1 MIEEQGRVIRVNGAL
16 AEVDCVRRSACGGC
30 SVNGACGTS
39 LLERYL
45 GRKPLAL
52 QAANAIGAR
61 PGDQVVVGIP
71 DETLPQAAFVAY
83 LMPLLVML
91 LGALGGEWLADLTRV
106 SWSQAPVLL
115 GGIIGLGLGFR
126 WSAGFSARRAAD
138 PRFQAVILRRA
149 GLEVAAPD
157 LERALDPRAPLD
169 LQAR

>member
-1 MIEEQGRVIRVNGAL
+1 MIEEQGRVVRVSGAL
-16 AEVDCVRRSACGGC
+16 AEVACIRRSACGGC

-45 GRKPLAL
+45 GRQPLAL
-52 QAANAIGAR
+52 HAANAIGAR
-61 PGDQVVVGIP
+61 PGDLVVVGVP
-71 DETLPQAAFVAY
+71 EETLPQAAFVAY

-91 LGALGGEWLADLTRV
+91 LGALGGDWLAGLTQG
-106 SWSQAPVLL
+106 SWSQGLVLL

-126 WSAGFSARRAAD
+126 WSAGFSARRAED

-149 GLEVAAPD
+149 GLEVTGPG
-157 LERALDPRAPLD
+157 LEPTLDPRAPQD